1 MTPRPAHGFP
11 ACCLLLPVAH
21 YLALLKVIAL
31 LLGWGLQSRQ
41 VDDDDDPEASA
52 AAAAAVADGGTLY
65 QLEMMKCLR
74 DVNVDNNIV
83 GWYATS
89 APISFL

>member
-1 MTPRPAHGFP
+1 M
-11 ACCLLLPVAH
+11 
-21 YLALLKVIAL
+21 
-31 LLGWGLQSRQ
+31 
-41 VDDDDDPEASA
+41 DDDDDPEASA

-83 GWYATS
+83 GWYARTAAALADVVEAPQVGGTGARNACGGAGVSRSMLWGWTS
-89 APISFL
+89 